1 METDKNE
8 KINSMY
14 YKLSEKK
21 IKNDNYDLWLNITN
35 YNDLEVK
42 FKIKFYMY
50 ENNLIEL
57 PKCECGNDVKYL
69 NMNIGFTKFCCR
81 KCAYGSQETKK
92 KRKNTCIK
100 IYGCDNPSKA
110 QEIKDKVKAT
120 NLEIFGVE
128 YPLQSQ
134 EMVKKSKETCM
145 KKYGVDNPS
154 KVREIREKAE
164 NTMIEKFGVPH
175 AMQNEKVKQDLKD
188 FFTLKYGVDNPLKL
202 IETKEKAKNTM
213 ISKYGVPYAL
223 QSKIFMDKLK
233 NTIMEKYGEDNYSKS
248 EEGKVSITKTNQKKY
263 NSDYYIT
270 SEEGK
275 AAIAKTNREKY
286 GEDNYFKSEEH
297 KNKQREINF
306 DKKSD
311 RIGDEDHT
319 FISSDGDNYV
329 ILCHKCNIEFT
340 INRKFWK
347 KRKDNNE
354 EVCMNCNPCINGMS
368 YPEKEILDYIK
379 SIYNGTIIEND
390 RTYKK
395 EIDVYLPK
403 LKLGFE
409 YNGLYWHSELKKDMN
424 YHYEKHKHFR
434 DNNIE
439 VVQIWEDEWKYKK
452 EIIKSMI
459 NDKLGLNEI
468 INTTDY
474 VIEEIT
480 DNETVKEFMTNNHL
494 LGYIESDIKLG
505 IYIENKLVSIMLFN
519 KICDKSFE
527 LLRFCNILN
536 YDIINS
542 EIKLF
547 NYFLSNYDFNEI
559 INYSSNDVIENIQE
573 KLGFSIL
580 GDLDIDYYLCLDKI
594 RYNNKLT
601 EGINYKESFRIYDSG
616 GKKWKY
622 TK

>member
-8 KINSMY
+8 RINSMY

-57 PKCECGNDVKYL
+57 PKCECGNNVKYL

-134 EMVKKSKETCM
+134 EMVEKSKETCM

-202 IETKEKAKNTM
+202 RITREKAKNTM
-213 ISKYGVPYAL
+213 IKKYGVPFVL
-223 QSKIFMDKLK
+223 QSNYLLDKIK
-233 NTIMEKYGEDNYSKS
+233 NTIIEKYGDE
-248 EEGKVSITKTNQKKY
+248 
-263 NSDYYIT
+263 YYIT
-270 SEEGK
+270 SDEGK
-275 AAIAKTNREKY
+275 
-286 GEDNYFKSEEH
+286 
-297 KNKQREINF
+297 NKRFNFNF

-329 ILCHKCNIEFT
+329 ILCHKCNTEFT

>member
-8 KINSMY
+8 RINSMY

-134 EMVKKSKETCM
+134 EMVEKSKETCM

-202 IETKEKAKNTM
+202 RITRKKAENTM
-213 ISKYGVPYAL
+213 IKKYGVPFVL
-223 QSKIFMDKLK
+223 QSNYLLDKIK
-233 NTIMEKYGEDNYSKS
+233 NTIIEKYGDE
-248 EEGKVSITKTNQKKY
+248 
-263 NSDYYIT
+263 YYIT
-270 SEEGK
+270 SDEGK
-275 AAIAKTNREKY
+275 
-286 GEDNYFKSEEH
+286 
-297 KNKQREINF
+297 NKRFNFNF

-329 ILCHKCNIEFT
+329 ILCHKCNTEFT